1 MAEKNNLENYKKLS
15 EYDYMKGMLN
25 LTRQTNKK
33 PSKLLV
39 IVFMLFYFNP
49 VNLSFNSNILLS
61 CLCILS
67 VSCSK
72 KVKGLNSAFGENL
85 LHKTPFIIFS

>member
-33 PSKLLV
+33 PSKLIQESTIPQLSPQEKDDEENKFKQVLLV
-39 IVFMLFYFNP
+39 SSRGGLGVEHLLHMKCHSTP
-49 VNLSFNSNILLS
+49 VN
-61 CLCILS
+61 
-67 VSCSK
+67 
-72 KVKGLNSAFGENL
+72 
-85 LHKTPFIIFS
+85 